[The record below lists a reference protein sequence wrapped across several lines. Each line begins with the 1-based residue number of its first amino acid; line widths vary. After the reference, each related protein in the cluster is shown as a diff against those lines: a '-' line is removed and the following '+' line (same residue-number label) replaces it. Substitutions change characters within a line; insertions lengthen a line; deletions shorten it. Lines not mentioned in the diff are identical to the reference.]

1 MADGAREAGKLR
13 VFISYSRD
21 DFAFAD
27 QLVAALAV
35 TGFEPTIDRH
45 EISGGE
51 DWKRRLGGLI
61 READTVVFVLSPAS
75 AQSSICAWEVD
86 EAARLGKRILPVVC
100 RPLAGTSPSPHLQ
113 SLNYVFFCADE
124 EQPGTGF
131 GTGLTNLVAA
141 LNTDLD
147 WLREHTRLLQ
157 RATEW
162 ESARR
167 PDNRLLSGADIE
179 EAKAWVA
186 RQPRGAPQ
194 PTPLHLDF
202 IRASEAAEQAR
213 VSAEGQRLA
222 EMAAAQDARAKAL
235 AEAEKAVA
243 REAEAQRDRARAQ
256 RVIMWGSASAALV
269 LAGVAVFAWLQR
281 YTAKAQYL
289 RAETAISA
297 AMEGARDLTEFAT
310 GIRDTDSGSA
320 SKDIDDPAGA
330 TKDIVPPRP
339 VARRILI
346 IVHGIIDDLVA
357 AGEASQEH
365 SLAANLEKQAEFQFL
380 DGDRAGGLANYE
392 KALGHREK
400 LAAADPGNLKRQSDL
415 SVALLRAADLR
426 RAAGNSANALPL
438 YKKALSIHE
447 KVALGDPVN
456 AQTQRSIGIDL
467 ERIGSV
473 LRDRGDYAGAL
484 ANFQRSLAIYEK
496 LAALDPGDTRY
507 PVGTAI
513 ALERIASVHRAQGNL
528 PAALTMLEK
537 SHALYEWLAAG
548 HPASSQWQS
557 NFASSLVRVASL
569 RRDMN
574 DREGALPLLEKS
586 HAIYEKLAADQPAS
600 LQWQSNFASS
610 LMRIAEL
617 RRDMNDRQGALP
629 LMERSHV
636 IYERLAAD
644 QPTNIQWQSSFASSL
659 MRIAELRGQMGDR
672 EGALAAYRRRLPIRE
687 KLAALTEEDE
697 VKSDGRAGPK
707 TARALNNVSWV
718 ALFNREF
725 AKALA
730 AGERAHFLD
739 PNYLSAETNHA
750 HALLFLERTDEARA
764 IYIAHKGKKWV
775 ESRNEAWE
783 QVIAKDFAVLR
794 QMGLEHPMMA
804 GIEAELGTVAPAQ

>member
-51 DWKRRLGGLI
+51 DWKRRLSGLI

-100 RPLAGTSPSPHLQ
+100 RPLASTSPPPHLQ

-162 ESARR
+162 DSAKRVE
-167 PDNRLLSGADIE
+167 NRMLSGADIE
-179 EAKAWVA
+179 DAKAWVA
-186 RQPRGAPQ
+186 RRPRGAPQ

-289 RAETAISA
+289 RAETAISVA
-297 AMEGARDLTEFAT
+297 REGVRDLTDFAI
-310 GIRDTDSGSA
+310 GRKGADSGAA
-320 SKDIDDPAGA
+320 SKDSDDSAGGS
-330 TKDIVPPRP
+330 KDIVPPRP
-339 VARRILI
+339 VARRILNI
-346 IVHGIIDDLVA
+346 AYGIEHDLVV

-365 SLAANLEKQAEFQFL
+365 MLPANLELQADLQLL
-380 DGDRAGGLANYE
+380 DGDRTGGLANYE

-400 LAAADPGNLKRQSDL
+400 LAAADPANLQRRNDL
-415 SVALLRAADLR
+415 SVTLLRTGDLR
-426 RAAGNSANALPL
+426 RTAGNSADALPL

-447 KVALGDPVN
+447 KVALGDPLN
-456 AQTQRSIGIDL
+456 AQTQRSMAIVL

-473 LRDRGDYAGAL
+473 LRDQGDRPGAL
-484 ANFQRSLAIYEK
+484 SHFQRSLAIYEK
-496 LAALDPGDTRY
+496 LAALDPGDMRY
-507 PVGTAI
+507 PHGAAI
-513 ALERIASVHRAQGNL
+513 ALERMAGVRRAEGDR
-528 PAALTMLEK
+528 AGALALLEK
-537 SHALYEWLAAG
+537 SHALYEWLAG
-548 HPASSQWQS
+548 SYPT
-557 NFASSLVRVASL
+557 
-569 RRDMN
+569 
-574 DREGALPLLEKS
+574 
-586 HAIYEKLAADQPAS
+586 S

-610 LMRIAEL
+610 LMRIA
-617 RRDMNDRQGALP
+617 D
-629 LMERSHV
+629 
-636 IYERLAAD
+636 
-644 QPTNIQWQSSFASSL
+644 
-659 MRIAELRGQMGDR
+659 LRGQMGDR
-672 EGALAAYRRRLPIRE
+672 EGALAAYRRRLPVRE

-707 TARALNNVSWV
+707 TARALHNVSWV
-718 ALFNREF
+718 ALVNREF

-730 AGERAHFLD
+730 TGERAHLLD
-739 PNYLSAETNHA
+739 PNYLTAETDHA
-750 HALLFLERTDEARA
+750 HALLFLERTNEARA
-764 IYIAHKGKKWV
+764 IYIAHKGKKLV
-775 ESRNEAWE
+775 ESRNETWE
-783 QVIAKDFAVLR
+783 EAIAKDFAMLR
-794 QMGLEHPMMA
+794 RMGLDHPMMA
-804 GIEAELGTVAPAQ
+804 EIEAELGAAAAR